1 MIDTHYVSINI
12 EPGKSATAMRKA
24 PLVDVLKE
32 AIHNAP
38 EEKED
43 CWMMSN
49 GYKDTTG
56 LYTREEWNF
65 QWIDTVLIDC
75 DNGSDKDPS
84 TWDIGILDKFKDE
97 FDKYAYFMWETF
109 SSKPERPKFRAII
122 LLDRRIEW
130 VNEPAKFTKDAI
142 KQHFAKWTDNKASW
156 FFTPP
161 KGKVSTFVAHK
172 GIPYPSVD
180 IEWTMKSL
188 KSLDSAI
195 RHSTAH
201 DFDVENLFNAK
212 RERNPEGWRFLP
224 SVKKCLE
231 GLRKGERDNSL
242 CAACYAMDKNGYKS
256 QIGQFLSEV
265 VCDNEIKRKFYNKYR

>member
-1 MIDTHYVSINI
+1 
-12 EPGKSATAMRKA
+12 MRKA
-24 PLVDVLKE
+24 PLGDVLKE

-38 EEKED
+38 VEKED
-43 CWMMSN
+43 CWLMSN

-97 FDKYAYFMWETF
+97 FDKYAYFLWETF

-122 LLDRRIEW
+122 LLDKRIEW

-142 KQHFAKWTDNKASW
+142 KQHFAKYTDANASW

-161 KGKVSTFVAHK
+161 KGKISTFVVHK
-172 GIPYPSVD
+172 GIPYPS
-180 IEWTMKSL
+180 
-188 KSLDSAI
+188 SAI
-195 RHSTAH
+195 ENRMMVDRMFAQIESNAREQNARR
-201 DFDVENLFNAK
+201 ENLRRK
-212 RERNPEGWRFLP
+212 GHNPEGWRFLP
-224 SVKKCLE
+224 SVKKCLD
-231 GLRKGERDNSL
+231 GMSVHTKHNSI
-242 CAACYAMDKNGYKS
+242 CSAVYAMEQCGYHDAIPDFLKDVSS
-256 QIGQFLSEV
+256 QITKKHYDYWYSKW
-265 VCDNEIKRKFYNKYR
+265 KRNNV